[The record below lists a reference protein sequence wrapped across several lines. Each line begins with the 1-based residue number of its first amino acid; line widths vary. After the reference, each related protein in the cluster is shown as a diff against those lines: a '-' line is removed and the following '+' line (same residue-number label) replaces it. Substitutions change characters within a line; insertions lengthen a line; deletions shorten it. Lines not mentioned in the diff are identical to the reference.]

1 MNSARVLVMGA
12 TGAVGSE
19 LVRQCI
25 KDDRIEYVVAL
36 SRRPLPESH
45 SKLKGIV
52 RDDFLNYDDLTE
64 ELSEIDAC
72 YCALGVSQVQVRDPK
87 LYTAITRDYVLA
99 AARALKSAN
108 PDIRF
113 CFVSGAGADASE
125 KSGTLWRRV
134 KGETENR
141 LRELLGDQLLIVRPG
156 YIHPLHPREKP
167 QWQDKIWSQFY
178 RMKSVM
184 PHLVTDT
191 VEVSKAMI
199 YVSFAEEMP
208 MMVRNAEL
216 KEWAGKL

>member
-36 SRRPLPESH
+36 SRRPPPESH
-45 SKLKGIV
+45 SKLKVIL
-52 RDDFLNYDDLTE
+52 REDFLNYDDLTE

-99 AARALKSAN
+99 AASALKSAN

-156 YIHPLHPREKP
+156 YIHPLYPREKP

-178 RMKSVM
+178 RLKSVM
-184 PHLVTDT
+184 PRFITDT
-191 VEVSKAMI
+191 VEVSRAI
-199 YVSFAEEMP
+199 INASFANDLPRMLHNP
-208 MMVRNAEL
+208 DLL
-216 KEWAGKL
+216 KWSTK

>member
-1 MNSARVLVMGA
+1 MISARVLVMGA

-25 KDDRIEYVVAL
+25 KDDRIEYVVAFT
-36 SRRPLPESH
+36 RRPLQESH
-45 SKLKGIV
+45 SKLKVIV

-64 ELSEIDAC
+64 ELSEIDIC

-141 LRELLGDQLLIVRPG
+141 LRELLGDPKRVKGRDRWRVPILGDPDSSASTWQRPKVG
-156 YIHPLHPREKP
+156 PDPEDR
-167 QWQDKIWSQFY
+167 F
-178 RMKSVM
+178 
-184 PHLVTDT
+184 
-191 VEVSKAMI
+191 
-199 YVSFAEEMP
+199 
-208 MMVRNAEL
+208 
-216 KEWAGKL
+216 

>member
-1 MNSARVLVMGA
+1 MISARVLVMGA

-45 SKLKGIV
+45 SKLKVIV

-64 ELSEIDAC
+64 ELSEMDVC

-108 PDIRF
+108 PEIRF

-141 LRELLGDQLLIVRPG
+141 LREMLGDQLLIVRPG

-178 RMKSVM
+178 RLKSVM
-184 PHLVTDT
+184 PRFITDT
-191 VEVSKAMI
+191 VEVSRAI
-199 YVSFAEEMP
+199 INASFANDLPRMHHNP
-208 MMVRNAEL
+208 DLL
-216 KEWAGKL
+216 KWSTK